1 MTPELRDLIPKGGIN
16 VRVLLDTNI
25 VIHREISKTM
35 RDDIGI
41 LFRWL
46 DNLHYNKCIHR
57 LTVEEINKYQDEVVR
72 RSFNVKLESYNVLKT
87 IAPWTGPIVEVSKHE
102 DTNNNDLIDSRLLNE
117 VLQGRVD
124 ILITEDKKIRR
135 KAGLLGIGHRIFSI
149 DGFLEKVTAE
159 NPQLADYRVL
169 AVKKEFFGNINVE
182 DEFFDSFRE
191 NYSSFN
197 QWFNRKSDE
206 MAYISRVDDAITAFL
221 YVKLEDEAED
231 YSDISPV
238 FSRKRRLKIGTFKVT
253 LNGFKLGERF
263 LKIVFDNAIRYHV
276 DEIYVT
282 IFERTIEQ
290 QRLIS
295 LLEDFGFRHHGHK
308 EDELVLVR
316 LMANVNNLDNPKFM
330 YPYIPIDANNIF
342 FVSIYHQ
349 YHTEL
354 FPDSILNTESPADF
368 VEHTPFRNAISKV
381 YISRAYERDL
391 KSGDVLLFYRTGDR
405 DPKVYSGVVTTI
417 GIVENIVENI
427 SSEEE
432 FISLCR
438 KRSVFSD
445 DQLRLHWNY
454 RPQNRPFIVNFLYT
468 YSLPTRPNLHRL
480 IELGIIK
487 DAMSIPRGF
496 GRMSPEQLLT
506 VLREAQANEGLI
518 IH

>member
-1 MTPELRDLIPKGGIN
+1 M
-16 VRVLLDTNI
+16 RVLLDTNI
-25 VIHREISKTM
+25 VIHRENSKTM

-46 DNLHYNKCIHR
+46 DNLHYNKCIHP
-57 LTVEEINKYQDEVVR
+57 LTVEEINKYQGEVVR
-72 RSFNVKLESYNVLKT
+72 RSFNIKLENYNILKT
-87 IAPWTGPIVEVSKHE
+87 TAPWMGPIVEVSKQE
-102 DTNNNDLIDSRLLNE
+102 DTNDNDRIDSRLLNE
-117 VLQGRVD
+117 VLQDRVD

-135 KAGLLGIGHRIFSI
+135 KAALLDIEHRIFSI
-149 DGFLEKVTAE
+149 DAFLEKVTAE
-159 NPQLADYRVL
+159 NPLLADYNVL
-169 AVKKEFFGNINVE
+169 SVKKEFFGNINVD
-182 DEFFDSFRE
+182 DEFFDSFRDD
-191 NYSSFN
+191 YPGFN
-197 QWFNRKSDE
+197 HWFNRKSDE
-206 MAYISRVDDAITAFL
+206 VAYISRLNNTISAFL

-263 LKIVFDNAIRYHV
+263 LKIVFDNAMRYHV

-282 IFERTIEQ
+282 IFDRTLEQ

-295 LLEDFGFRHHGHK
+295 LLEDFGFSHHGHK
-308 EDELVLVR
+308 EEELVLVR
-316 LMANVNNLDNPKFM
+316 SMANVRNLDNPKFM
-330 YPYIPIDANNIF
+330 YPYIPINGNNIF
-342 FVSIYHQ
+342 FVSIYPQ

-354 FPDSILNTESPADF
+354 FPDSILNTESPDDF

-417 GIVENIVENI
+417 GIVENIVTNI
-427 SSEEE
+427 RSEEE
-432 FISLCR
+432 FIGLCR

-445 DQLRLHWNY
+445 DELRERWNY
-454 RPQNRPFIVNFLYT
+454 RAGNRPFIVNFLYA
-468 YSLPTRPNLHRL
+468 YSLPKRPNLHRL
-480 IELGIIK
+480 IELGIIS
-487 DAMSIPRGF
+487 DPHSLPRGF
-496 GRMSPEQLLT
+496 GRMNSEQLLT
-506 VLREAQANEGLI
+506 VFREAQADEGLI